1 MKNIVRTL
9 LIVVVVALVVV
20 VANGVYVLPEG
31 SQAVVTQF
39 GRPVGEPVT
48 EAGLKFKLPFVQDVT
63 YFDKKI
69 LIWDGDPNQI
79 PTRDKTF
86 VFIDA
91 SARWRI
97 VDPLRFMQSVHN
109 ETRAQSILDDVID
122 GTIRDF
128 VNQNNLV
135 EFIRS
140 SDWEQQAVQ
149 ASILEPTE
157 IEQVTLGRDKI
168 TTMIFER
175 ASTVVEQYGI
185 ELVDVMLKRVNY
197 IDTVQKR
204 VYDRMISERK
214 RIAADLRSQGE
225 GKKAEI
231 LGKMQRE
238 LMEIGSGAVKE
249 AQSIKGQADGQAAA
263 IYATAYNRDREF
275 YAFYK
280 TLETYGETMG
290 ENTRLVIS
298 SDSPFYRYLKT
309 LR

>member
-9 LIVVVVALVVV
+9 LIVVVVALIV
-20 VANGVYVLPEG
+20 VAANGIYVLPEG
-31 SQAVVTQF
+31 RQAVVTQF
-39 GRPVGEPVT
+39 GRPVGDPVT
-48 EAGLKFKLPFVQDVT
+48 EAGLKFKMPFVQDVT

-86 VFIDA
+86 VYIDA

-140 SDWEQQAVQ
+140 SDWEPQAIQ

-168 TTMIFER
+168 TAMIFER
-175 ASTVVEQYGI
+175 ASKVVEQYGI

-238 LMEIGSGAVKE
+238 LMEISSGAAKE
-249 AQSIKGQADGQAAA
+249 AQGIKGKADAQAAA
-263 IYATAYNRDREF
+263 IYAGAYNRDREF

-280 TLETYGETMG
+280 TLETYRETMG

-298 SDSPFYRYLKT
+298 SDSPFYKYLKT
-309 LR
+309 IR

>member
-1 MKNIVRTL
+1 VKNIVRTL

>member
-1 MKNIVRTL
+1 MKNIVRTF
-9 LIVVVVALVVV
+9 LIVVVVALLVV
-20 VANGVYVLPEG
+20 VANSAYILPEG
-31 SQAVVTQF
+31 QQVVVTQF
-39 GRPVGEPVT
+39 GRPVGGAISD
-48 EAGLKFKLPFVQDVT
+48 AGLKFKLPFVQDVT
-63 YFDKKI
+63 FFDKKI
-69 LIWDGDPNQI
+69 LIWDGEPNQI
-79 PTRDKTF
+79 PTSDKTF

-97 VDPLRFMQSVHN
+97 VDPLRFMQSVHD

-140 SDWEQQAVQ
+140 SDWKQQAAQ
-149 ASILEPTE
+149 TRILESTE

-168 TTMIFER
+168 TAMIFER
-175 ASTVVEQYGI
+175 ASKVVEQYGI

-197 IDTVQKR
+197 IDTVQAR

-238 LMEIGSGAVKE
+238 LMEISSGAVRE
-249 AQSIKGQADGQAAA
+249 AQNIKGKADGQAAA
-263 IYATAYNRDREF
+263 IYAGAYNRDREF

-280 TLETYGETMG
+280 TLEAYRETMG

-298 SDSPFYRYLKT
+298 SDSPFYKYLKT
-309 LR
+309 LK

>member
-39 GRPVGEPVT
+39 GRPVGEPVN

-69 LIWDGDPNQI
+69 QIWDGDPNQI

-140 SDWEQQAVQ
+140 SDWEQQVVQ

-157 IEQVTLGRDKI
+157 VEQVTLGRDKI
-168 TTMIFER
+168 TAMIFER

-238 LMEIGSGAVKE
+238 LMEISSGAVKE
-249 AQSIKGQADGQAAA
+249 AQSIKGKADGQAAG
-263 IYATAYNRDREF
+263 IYAAAYNRDREF

-298 SDSPFYRYLKT
+298 SDSPFYKYLKT